1 MLKWEQ
7 SITRIRREP
16 LERFNESIQT
26 PDYFRDRRVNFS
38 HIAGSD
44 RFFKTLLIVLLTG
57 LGAALGYYL
66 QQTNLL
72 DEYFKQNNH

>member
-26 PDYFRDRRVNFS
+26 PDYFRDRRINFS
-38 HIAGSD
+38 HIAGNNRFFQNVID
-44 RFFKTLLIVLLTG
+44 RFANWIRRSIGLLS
-57 LGAALGYYL
+57 AAN
-66 QQTNLL
+66 Q
-72 DEYFKQNNH
+72 FIR

>member
-44 RFFKTLLIVLLTG
+44 RFFQNIVDRFINWIRRSTG
-57 LGAALGYYL
+57 LLPAAN
-66 QQTNLL
+66 Q
-72 DEYFKQNNH
+72 FIR

>member
-1 MLKWEQ
+1 LKDLMNQ
-7 SITRIRREP
+7 YKLPII
-16 LERFNESIQT
+16 FG
-26 PDYFRDRRVNFS
+26 
-38 HIAGSD
+38 IAGLILAILLVAIG
-44 RFFKTLLIVLLTG
+44 FFKTLLIVLLTG

>member
-1 MLKWEQ
+1 MKDLMNQYKLP
-7 SITRIRREP
+7 II
-16 LERFNESIQT
+16 FG
-26 PDYFRDRRVNFS
+26 
-38 HIAGSD
+38 IAGLFLAILLVAIG
-44 RFFKTLLIVLLTG
+44 FFKTLLIVLLTG

>member
-1 MLKWEQ
+1 MKDLLNQDKLP
-7 SITRIRREP
+7 II
-16 LERFNESIQT
+16 FG
-26 PDYFRDRRVNFS
+26 
-38 HIAGSD
+38 IAGLILAILLVTIG
-44 RFFKTLLIVLLTG
+44 FFKTLLIVLLTG

>member
-1 MLKWEQ
+1 MKDLMNQYKLP
-7 SITRIRREP
+7 II
-16 LERFNESIQT
+16 FG
-26 PDYFRDRRVNFS
+26 
-38 HIAGSD
+38 IAGLILAILLVTIG
-44 RFFKTLLIVLLTG
+44 FFKTLLIVLLTG

>member
-1 MLKWEQ
+1 MNQYKLP
-7 SITRIRREP
+7 II
-16 LERFNESIQT
+16 FG
-26 PDYFRDRRVNFS
+26 
-38 HIAGSD
+38 IAGLILAILLVTIG
-44 RFFKTLLIVLLTG
+44 FFKTLLIVLLTG

>member
-1 MLKWEQ
+1 MKDLMNQYKLP
-7 SITRIRREP
+7 II
-16 LERFNESIQT
+16 FG
-26 PDYFRDRRVNFS
+26 
-38 HIAGSD
+38 IAGLILAILLVAIG
-44 RFFKTLLIVLLTG
+44 FFKTLLIVLLTG

>member
-1 MLKWEQ
+1 MNQYKLP
-7 SITRIRREP
+7 II
-16 LERFNESIQT
+16 FG
-26 PDYFRDRRVNFS
+26 
-38 HIAGSD
+38 IAGLILAILLVAIG
-44 RFFKTLLIVLLTG
+44 FFKTLLIVLLTG